1 MNSAANTS
9 KNVKLFNSLVAPL
22 GMMNKN
28 VSGDLPT
35 PMAAAANAANS
46 AKSWMPKMP
55 EMPAMPSLPESMPD
69 VTGIVI
75 FLVLVAAFITLL
87 VVFKDQLQGIWNQ
100 TTEVVKGYFAQPPA
114 PGAPAPAPSSAKD
127 KKDANAPPSPPGA
140 TEESSD
146 ILEKVLPGGKDVFN
160 VSSNR
165 YTYYDAEPLC
175 KALGAELATYDQVKD
190 AWSKGADWC
199 NYGWVKG
206 QMAVFPTSEETYH
219 KAQSGPE
226 EQRMSCGV
234 AGVNGGYFDN
244 PEMRFGVNCYGTKP
258 PQSKHDQSVLAKG
271 APLSPGALEFDKKV
285 NRFKSESDHI
295 GILPFNNN
303 KWA

>member
-1 MNSAANTS
+1 MNAMNAVANNVA
-9 KNVKLFNSLVAPL
+9 KNTAKL
-22 GMMNKN
+22 
-28 VSGDLPT
+28 
-35 PMAAAANAANS
+35 ANNI
-46 AKSWMPKMP
+46 
-55 EMPAMPSLPESMPD
+55 PALSS
-69 VTGIVI
+69 VTGIPSIPWIGIVVFI
-75 FLVLVAAFITLL
+75 VLVLVFLVLLHF
-87 VVFKDQLQGIWNQ
+87 FNQ
-100 TTEVVKGYFAQPPA
+100 QIRDGFNKFLNSVRGALGYSMEPPA
-114 PGAPAPAPSSAKD
+114 PVEVTTPTT
-127 KKDANAPPSPPGA
+127 APPPKNNMPSQPDGS
-140 TEESSD
+140 ESVV
-146 ILEKVLPGGKDVFN
+146 EKVLPPGGSPQVFN
-160 VSSNR
+160 VSKNKF
-165 YTYYDAEPLC
+165 TYYDAEPLC
-175 KALGAELATYDQVKD
+175 RALGAELATYEQVKD
-190 AWSKGADWC
+190 AWERGADWC

-206 QMAVFPTSEETYH
+206 QMAVFPTSEETYA

-295 GILPFNNN
+295 GILPFNTN